1 MNLAGAHV
9 LLTGA
14 TGGLG
19 HAIARALAARGAS
32 LTLTGRRAELL
43 EPLAAELGGSAV
55 AADLADPAAPAR
67 LLADAGQVD
76 VLVANAGLPGSGALT
91 SFSEEQIDRALT
103 VNLRAP
109 MMLAH
114 ALTPGMVGRG
124 RGHLV
129 FMSSLNGRAAP
140 TGTSVYSATK
150 FGLRGFGLALREDL
164 AEKGVGVSVI
174 LPGFISDAGMFAESG
189 AKLPPYIGTK
199 KPEDVARAV
208 VKAIEQNRA
217 ELDVAPLP
225 LRAGTVLASQAPGPV
240 GAVQRRLGAVKTSE
254 SIGRGQTDKR

>member
-32 LTLTGRRAELL
+32 LTLTGRRAEVL
-43 EPLAAELGGSAV
+43 EPLAEELGGRAV

-76 VLVANAGLPGSGALT
+76 VLVANAGLPGSGALN
-91 SFSEEQIDRALT
+91 SFSEEEIDRALT

-114 ALTPGMVGRG
+114 ALTPGMVERG

-164 AEKGVGVSVI
+164 ADKGVGVSVI
-174 LPGFISDAGMFAESG
+174 LPGFISEAGMFAESG

-199 KPEDVARAV
+199 TPEDVARAV

-225 LRAGTVLASQAPGPV
+225 LRAGAILAALAPGPV
-240 GAVQRRLGAVKTSE
+240 GTVQRKLGAAKTSE
-254 SIGRGQTDKR
+254 SVARGQAGKR

>member
-32 LTLTGRRAELL
+32 LTLTGRRAEVL
-43 EPLAAELGGSAV
+43 EPLAEELGGRAV

-114 ALTPGMVGRG
+114 ALTPGMVERG

-225 LRAGTVLASQAPGPV
+225 LRAGAILAALAPGPV
-240 GAVQRRLGAVKTSE
+240 GTVQRKLGAAKTSD
-254 SIGRGQTDKR
+254 SVARGQAGKR

>member
-1 MNLAGAHV
+1 MNLSGAHV

-19 HAIARALAARGAS
+19 HAIARALAERGAT
-32 LTLTGRRAELL
+32 LTLTGRRVELL
-43 EPLAAELGGSAV
+43 EPLAEELGGRAA

-67 LLADAGQVD
+67 LVAEAGQVD
-76 VLVANAGLPGSGALT
+76 VLVANAALPGSGALR

-109 MMLAH
+109 ILLAH
-114 ALTPGMVGRG
+114 ALLEGMVDRG
-124 RGHLV
+124 RGHMV
-129 FMSSLNGRAAP
+129 FMSSLAGRAAP
-140 TGTSVYSATK
+140 TGSSIYSATK
-150 FGLRGFGLALREDL
+150 FGLRGFGLGLREDL
-164 AEKGVGVSVI
+164 AGTGVGVSVI
-174 LPGFISDAGMFAESG
+174 LPGFISEAGMFAESG

-199 KPEDVARAV
+199 RPEDVARAV

-225 LRAGTVLASQAPGPV
+225 LRAGAVLASLAPGPI
-240 GAVQRRLGAVKTSE
+240 GAVQRKLGAAGTS
-254 SIGRGQTDKR
+254 SQMARGQAEKR